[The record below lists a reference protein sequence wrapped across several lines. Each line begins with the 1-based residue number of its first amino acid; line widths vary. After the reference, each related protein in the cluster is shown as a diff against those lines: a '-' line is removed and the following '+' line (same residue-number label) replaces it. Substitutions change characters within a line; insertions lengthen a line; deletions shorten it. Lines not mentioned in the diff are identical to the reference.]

1 MVMAKNNWK
10 GFAIKAVIF
19 LVIVVAF
26 DFLVEKTYKKL
37 ELKALEHSPY
47 GMVTEYTM
55 WKVDADVIIMGASE
69 AQHSYIP
76 SLLENRLG
84 MTVYNCGKDGCR
96 FYYQNAMINGIL
108 DRYNPK
114 LIIWSIS
121 PNFLSTPSEEDK
133 GNLSQLN
140 PFYKENEFCKQALS
154 TKSKYEP
161 VKLCSSSYSFN
172 SRLFPYLFKIIM
184 PDYQYEYGGYA
195 PLFDS
200 KSNLEIKDGTWND
213 NYDETIKEVF
223 VKTLNRCRQSCVQI
237 VCVLTPRYETD
248 CLSDLVTY
256 TRLKR
261 VLEEQGIPFI
271 EDFFHDQELMSP
283 RYFKDN
289 AHLNNDGARVF
300 NKELSD
306 VLIHNYSLGV
316 NCEKN

>member
-26 DFLVEKTYKKL
+26 DFLVGKTYRKL

-76 SLLENRLG
+76 SLLEERLG

-114 LIIWSIS
+114 MIIWSIS
-121 PNFLSTPSEEDK
+121 PNFLCKPSEEDK

-140 PFYKENEFCKQALS
+140 PFYGENEFCKQALK
-154 TKSKYEP
+154 TKSEYEP
-161 VKLCSSSYSFN
+161 IKLLSKSYSYN
-172 SRLFPYLFKIIM
+172 SRLFPYLYKMFM
-184 PDYQYEYGGYA
+184 ADYQYEYGGYA
-195 PLFDS
+195 PLYGNQKDL
-200 KSNLEIKDGTWND
+200 KVGTREWTEIF
-213 NYDETIKEVF
+213 DETLVDVFEGTIERCKKNNVTLVF
-223 VKTLNRCRQSCVQI
+223 VF
-237 VCVLTPRYETD
+237 TPRLEKGNHEQMEAYKHLTAIVEKNGVSIVED
-248 CLSDLVTY
+248 LYHSD
-256 TRLKR
+256 
-261 VLEEQGIPFI
+261 
-271 EDFFHDQELMSP
+271 ELMELEL
-283 RYFKDN
+283 FKDN
-289 AHLNNDGARVF
+289 AHFNNEGASLFTNMLADRILNDF
-300 NKELSD
+300 MK
-306 VLIHNYSLGV
+306 
-316 NCEKN
+316 